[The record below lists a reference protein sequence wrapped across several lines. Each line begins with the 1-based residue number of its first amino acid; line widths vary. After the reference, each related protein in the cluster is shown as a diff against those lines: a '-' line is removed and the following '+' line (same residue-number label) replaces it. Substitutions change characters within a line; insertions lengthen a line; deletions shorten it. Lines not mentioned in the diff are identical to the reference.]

1 MPPPSSS
8 PRLFRPIFVS
18 PSTTVLM
25 HDVTA
30 EWDALHARETLTSR
44 GTAAVLSAATDL
56 QVSQNAGPSM
66 GSE

>member
-30 EWDALHARETLTSR
+30 EWDALRARETLTSR
-44 GTAAVLSAATDL
+44 GPAAVLCNAQDSHVGRSADPAL
-56 QVSQNAGPSM
+56 PSR
-66 GSE
+66 